1 MKTPAE
7 IVIERFG
14 GVRPL
19 ARLLKVAHTSVARWP
34 LPKIK
39 RGSGGLVPS
48 QYHRRLLDLA
58 ADRGVKLSTTELI
71 YGSVSNV

>member
-1 MKTPAE
+1 MNSPAD

-19 ARLLKVAHTSVARWP
+19 ARLLELNHSSVARWP
-34 LPKIK
+34 APKTK

-58 ADRGVKLSTTELI
+58 RERGIELSASELI
-71 YGSVSNV
+71 FGR